1 MPISLANA
9 QKLTQDKLTSSI
21 ISEFRK
27 DPILDMMVF
36 DDNVAMGGGSTLV
49 YVYNRVTTLPTASTR
64 AINSEFQAQEAV
76 TTQFTTNLKVFGGS
90 FQVDRVIQNNVRGIT
105 NQISFQLDQK
115 IQATKAK
122 FADMFINGDSGGADA
137 NEFDGLDKAITGSST
152 EYNTGADIDL
162 NSSTDVDSN
171 YKVFMDALDKWL
183 ATLGGTPS
191 ALLMNRKMKAIF
203 NGIARRSSYF
213 TQAEDAFGRPVMQ
226 YAGIPFV
233 ELGDKPGTA
242 NPIIPIT
249 AGKTAIYSVRIGLDG
264 VHAVTPNGDKIVD
277 TYLPDLND
285 PGAVKTGEVE
295 MVSAMAL
302 KATRSAGVFRRIL
315 IE

>member
-27 DPILDMMVF
+27 DPILDMMIF

-76 TTQFTTNLKVFGGS
+76 TTQYTTNLKVFGGS

-122 FADMFINGDSGGADA
+122 FADMCINGDSGGADA

-171 YKVFMDALDKWL
+171 YKVFMDAD
-183 ATLGGTPS
+183 
-191 ALLMNRKMKAIF
+191 RK
-203 NGIARRSSYF
+203 
-213 TQAEDAFGRPVMQ
+213 
-226 YAGIPFV
+226 
-233 ELGDKPGTA
+233 
-242 NPIIPIT
+242 
-249 AGKTAIYSVRIGLDG
+249 SV
-264 VHAVTPNGDKIVD
+264 V
-277 TYLPDLND
+277 
-285 PGAVKTGEVE
+285 
-295 MVSAMAL
+295 
-302 KATRSAGVFRRIL
+302 
-315 IE
+315 

>member
-1 MPISLANA
+1 
-9 QKLTQDKLTSSI
+9 
-21 ISEFRK
+21 
-27 DPILDMMVF
+27 MMIF

-76 TTQFTTNLKVFGGS
+76 TTQYTTNLKVFGGS

-183 ATLGGTPS
+183 ATLGGPPTIH
-191 ALLMNRKMKAIF
+191 LKKRKIKAIF
-203 NGIARRSSYF
+203 NGIERRTNYL
-213 TQAEDAFGRPVMQ
+213 TQANNAFRC
-226 YAGIPFV
+226 
-233 ELGDKPGTA
+233 T
-242 NPIIPIT
+242 
-249 AGKTAIYSVRIGLDG
+249 VRQ
-264 VHAVTPNGDKIVD
+264 
-277 TYLPDLND
+277 
-285 PGAVKTGEVE
+285 
-295 MVSAMAL
+295 
-302 KATRSAGVFRRIL
+302 
-315 IE
+315 